1 MTAAPSNRIAELL
14 AERYASSPVIAWNDV
29 PGEYAASLDAI
40 ADSLSTGPYDVVV
53 HRVEGNEL
61 GIKTR
66 VYADLDDAARDKR
79 RRHLVYRAGERLARP
94 DNWLLDLEAGYGV
107 FTADTAAI
115 LVHELGLTDRG
126 VDQVVERHSS
136 AFAVPGRIAAIRAR
150 LAEVDPALPSEDLAA
165 KVLAFLSAEI
175 LGLDGQ
181 NSHRLQEIVTALF
194 EDYADEDDARY
205 QSLVDAG
212 LSDFLWLGCARIYG
226 FESPEPSVA
235 GLATWMFDQAWKQWP
250 DARNPARIDFE
261 RLRDGRRYGPLFRR
275 LAEIAER
282 DLNIAD
288 RLRADDPLVAE
299 LAATDVFPIVDE
311 AVISKLAAAVHRRE
325 LAPDEVREILAA
337 RRNTT
342 WFVDRENAYAALEAA
357 AECLTRIETFLPVMA
372 DATDGI
378 RSYATSWA
386 PIDGAYRR
394 FRRYFATAEPEL
406 PTALA
411 DKVEKQ
417 YLQDYQRPLAV
428 GWQTK
433 VDGLDEWRIPGV
445 EPLHGFAAHDLPAKA
460 KTLVIISDAF
470 RYEVGLELAQR
481 VNREDDWF
489 DATVEP
495 RLSPLPSLTFAG
507 MAAMLPHAR
516 LSLHGESVR
525 ADGASTSGLP
535 ARNALWAKVHATA
548 AKFDEVMSM
557 GPAERYALW
566 QSNDALVVY
575 HDTIDTAGHEAP
587 HQVPE
592 AADRAVRDLLRIIKT
607 FGSGKMRASRV
618 LVTADHGFLYQ
629 RSDLEATEYLSETP
643 QGDTVVFGR
652 RHVIGEGLKAQPAF
666 TTWTPQ
672 ALGYDGDD
680 EVQIPRGLHR
690 LRKQGAGFQYVH
702 GGASLQEVVV
712 PLVTLTRGRNSA
724 VSKVRVD
731 VNVSTPTITTS
742 TVMVILLQ
750 RDPVQGKTRGRELV
764 IGVYAP
770 DGVLLSGERTVEV
783 ASEAQDIRDRGRT
796 VELVL
801 NEEAQ
806 RYNGQVI
813 TIRAEERINGQTTPY
828 QSTTA
833 TLQRS
838 FGGFNDAF

>member
-14 AERYASSPVIAWNDV
+14 AERYASSPVVNWNDV
-29 PGEYAASLDAI
+29 PGEYAESLDVIVGALGC
-40 ADSLSTGPYDVVV
+40 DGYEVSV
-53 HRVEGNEL
+53 HRVGNNEL

-66 VYADLDDAARDKR
+66 VYADLDDPSRDQKHC
-79 RRHLVYRAGERLARP
+79 HLVYRIGERPAKRE
-94 DNWLLDLEAGYGV
+94 NWLLDLEVGYGL

-126 VDQVVERHSS
+126 VDHVVAAHAP
-136 AFAVPGRIAAIRAR
+136 AFAAPGRAEKIRFR
-150 LAEVDPALPSEDLAA
+150 LAALDPQLPAA
-165 KVLAFLSAEI
+165 KLAETALAYLSAEI

-181 NSHRLQEIVTALF
+181 GSHRLQEIVTALF
-194 EDYADEDDARY
+194 EDYADGDDARY

-212 LSDFLWLGCARIYG
+212 LADFLWQGCARIYG
-226 FESPEPSVA
+226 FQSPDPSVA
-235 GLATWMFDQAWKQWP
+235 GLVTWMFDQAWKQWP

-261 RLRDGRRYGPLFRR
+261 RLRDGRRYGPLFKR
-275 LAEIAER
+275 LAETAER

-288 RLRADDPLVAE
+288 QLRAGDQPVAE
-299 LAATDVFPIVDE
+299 LAVTDVFPVVDH
-311 AVISKLAAAVHRRE
+311 AIISKLAAAVYRRE
-325 LAPDEVREILAA
+325 LAPDAAREILAL
-337 RRNTT
+337 RRSTT
-342 WFVDRENAYAALEAA
+342 WFLDQENAYTALEAA
-357 AECLTRIETFLPVMA
+357 AECLTRIEAFLPVMA

-378 RSYATSWA
+378 RSYASSWA

-394 FRRYFATAEPEL
+394 FRRCFATAETEL
-406 PTALA
+406 PTELA

-417 YLQDYQRPLAV
+417 YLQVYQRPLAAA
-428 GWQTK
+428 WQAQ
-433 VDGLDEWRIPGV
+433 VDSLDEWRVPGI
-445 EPLHGFAAHDLPAKA
+445 ELLRGFAAHDLPAKA

-481 VNREDDWF
+481 VNREDYWF

-507 MAAMLPHAR
+507 MAAMLPHTR

-525 ADGASTSGLP
+525 ADGASTSGLT
-535 ARNALWAKVHATA
+535 ARNALWAKAHATA
-548 AKFDEVMSM
+548 IKFDEVMSM
-557 GPAERYALW
+557 GPADRYALW
-566 QSNDALVVY
+566 QGNEVLVVY

-592 AADRAVRDLLRIIKT
+592 AAYRAVRDLLRIIKT

-629 RSDLEATEYLSETP
+629 RSDLEPADYLSEAP
-643 QGDTVVFGR
+643 QGDAVAFGR
-652 RHVIGEGLKAQPAF
+652 RHVIGDGLKDQSAF

-672 ALGYDGDD
+672 ALGYDSGD

-690 LRKQGAGFQYVH
+690 LRKQGGGYQYVH

-712 PLVTLTRGRNSA
+712 PLVTLTRGRSTA
-724 VSKVRVD
+724 VSKVSVD

-742 TVMVILLQ
+742 TVMVTLLQ
-750 RDPVQGKTRGRELV
+750 RDPVLGKKRGRELV
-764 IGVYAP
+764 IGAYAP

-783 ASEAQDIRDRGRT
+783 ASEAEDIRDRGRT

-801 NEEAQ
+801 NEEAE

-813 TIRAEERINGQTTPY
+813 TIRAAERVNGQLTPY

-833 TLQRS
+833 TLQRG